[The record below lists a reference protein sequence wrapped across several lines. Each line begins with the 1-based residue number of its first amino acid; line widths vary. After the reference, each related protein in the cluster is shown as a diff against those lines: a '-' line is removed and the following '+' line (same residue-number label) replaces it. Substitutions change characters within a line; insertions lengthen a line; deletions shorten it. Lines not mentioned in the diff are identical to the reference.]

1 MIQLTQVNGLEETE
15 EITFESL
22 EQEVFKALDHQMRR
36 DILRYVGEGKNL
48 TFTDIL
54 NATGTDSPTLSYHLR
69 SLAPFIEQRDGKYG
83 LTSIGKAAYTL
94 LLRTASYNMVALL
107 HKKKYEATVGNS
119 ILWVA
124 AIAASVVLKVDTTLT
139 AVILPILAGVSLY
152 ITYQLF
158 K

>member
-1 MIQLTQVNGLEETE
+1 MEETE

-94 LLRTASYNMVALL
+94 LLRTASYNKVALL
-107 HKKKYEATVGNS
+107 QKKKYEATVGNS

-158 K
+158 N